1 MTAALIRLD
10 DVPLQP
16 WRNGGGVT
24 RELLAWPNR
33 DDWRFRISVADIEA
47 DGPFSR
53 FPGVQRWFAVLQGG
67 GVALTIDGA
76 EHLRRCGDA
85 PLRFSGESA
94 ATCRLLRG
102 PSRDL
107 NLMLRDAPGE
117 MLTVVDGEPR
127 APQARQCGL
136 YAVGKGRCL
145 AGSQTIDV
153 PAESLLW
160 FREAPDALVF
170 DGDHAAHIPVSGWWL
185 SVDAPGPQA

>member
-1 MTAALIRLD
+1 MTAVLVRLG
-10 DVPLQP
+10 DVAPQR

-24 RELLAWPNR
+24 RELLAWPSP

-47 DGPFSR
+47 DGPFSA
-53 FPGVQRWFAVLQGG
+53 FADVQRWFAVLQGG

-76 EHLRRCGDA
+76 EHVRRPGDA

-107 NLMLRDAPGE
+107 NLMLRECPGE
-117 MLTVVDGEPR
+117 MLPVVDGEPW
-127 APQARQCGL
+127 AAQARQCGL

-145 AGSQTIDV
+145 AGTESIDV

-160 FREAPDALVF
+160 FGQAPDALVF
-170 DGDHAAHIPVSGWWL
+170 DGERAAHIPVSGWWMTA
-185 SVDAPGPQA
+185 DASGPRS